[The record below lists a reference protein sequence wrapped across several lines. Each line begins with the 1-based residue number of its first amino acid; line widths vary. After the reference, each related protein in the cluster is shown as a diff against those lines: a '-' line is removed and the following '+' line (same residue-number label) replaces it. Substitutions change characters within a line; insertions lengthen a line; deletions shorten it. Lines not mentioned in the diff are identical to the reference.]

1 MIEYK
6 VQYKIK
12 VYISKYTNMLWSL
25 KFVFDSVGIIGDGA
39 SSRNRT
45 YDLRINS
52 PSL

>member
-1 MIEYK
+1 MIECKERHKINADKSK
-6 VQYKIK
+6 VFN
-12 VYISKYTNMLWSL
+12 VLRSL
-25 KFVFDSVGIIGDGA
+25 EVDFDSLGFAGDGA